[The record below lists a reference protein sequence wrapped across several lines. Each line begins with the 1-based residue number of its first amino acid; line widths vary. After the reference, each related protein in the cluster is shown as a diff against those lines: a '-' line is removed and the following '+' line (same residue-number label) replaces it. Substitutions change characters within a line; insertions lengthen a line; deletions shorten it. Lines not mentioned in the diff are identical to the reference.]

1 MSRKSEVRVLERP
14 PREALRAGDF
24 FSEPAPISDP
34 LLPSRSPPRA
44 PEGRVHSMDSMTA
57 VDGHG
62 LRLIVFL
69 QGCSKRCVF
78 CCNPDS
84 WSPSAG
90 RWVTVGDV
98 RRALAKNLAYYRRSG
113 GGVTLSGG
121 ECLLQPEFCRAVCV
135 MAHRLG
141 VTAAI
146 DTAAAGVETQWRR
159 LLPEVDVAL
168 VCVKSA
174 DPEKHAR
181 ITQAHDQR
189 PHRVLMAFLRACD
202 DHGVKVWIRHVLMEA
217 RIEGGRETDARSSE
231 VRAAACVDATR
242 GRHCDRAHDCRRKRQ
257 AATHL
262 SADGPLRARRRRPP
276 AARSPAR
283 RRP

>member
-14 PREALRAGDF
+14 PREALGVGDF

-90 RWVTVGDV
+90 RWVTVGTSEGRW
-98 RRALAKNLAYYRRSG
+98 RRTWR
-113 GGVTLSGG
+113 T
-121 ECLLQPEFCRAVCV
+121 
-135 MAHRLG
+135 
-141 VTAAI
+141 TAG
-146 DTAAAGVETQWRR
+146 AAAG
-159 LLPEVDVAL
+159 
-168 VCVKSA
+168 
-174 DPEKHAR
+174 
-181 ITQAHDQR
+181 
-189 PHRVLMAFLRACD
+189 
-202 DHGVKVWIRHVLMEA
+202 
-217 RIEGGRETDARSSE
+217 
-231 VRAAACVDATR
+231 
-242 GRHCDRAHDCRRKRQ
+242 
-257 AATHL
+257 
-262 SADGPLRARRRRPP
+262 
-276 AARSPAR
+276 
-283 RRP
+283 